1 MRLRTFQADTMAAA
15 MQLVRD
21 ALGDDAIIVSTHES
35 GRGRGVQVTAAIE
48 DKSEVAPPPSAAE
61 SETKPDNAPF
71 LEQLRDALSYH
82 GVPDRFVKRLLLAA
96 SNSRST
102 DLTEALAGALDEY
115 LSFCPLSRTSRPL
128 MFVGPPGAG
137 KTSAVAKM
145 AAQAI
150 MQGRE
155 VMVATT
161 DTVRA
166 GAVSQLGAY
175 TRIMKRELHT
185 ADSPTHLRACVRA
198 APDGA
203 RILID
208 SPGTNPY
215 SSAEIRDLRKFI
227 ETAKVEPV
235 VVLPTGID
243 AAEAADMA
251 SIFAGLGC
259 RMAVFTRLDVTRRFG
274 SIIAA
279 LDGGDIAIGNVSHS
293 PSVAQA
299 LVAVNPLSLARIF
312 TCDPDQGSELNPV
325 GAQSA

>member
-1 MRLRTFQADTMAAA
+1 MRLRTFQADTMTEA

-21 ALGDDAIIVSTHES
+21 VLGDDAIIVSTHES

-48 DKSEVAPPPSAAE
+48 DDTVITPTPAPEAE
-61 SETKPDNAPF
+61 QPEEPAF
-71 LEQLRDALSYH
+71 LDQLHDALSYH

-96 SNSRST
+96 SNSRSE
-102 DLTEALAGALDEY
+102 DLTEALAAALDEY
-115 LSFCPLSRTSRPL
+115 FAFCPLSRTSRPL
-128 MFVGPPGAG
+128 MLVGPPGAG
-137 KTSAVAKM
+137 KTSAVAKL
-145 AAQAI
+145 AAQTT
-150 MQGRE
+150 MQGRD

-175 TRIMKRELHT
+175 TRIMRRELHT
-185 ADSPTHLRACVRA
+185 AESPTHLRAFVRS
-198 APDGA
+198 APEGA

-208 SPGTNPY
+208 TPGTNPY
-215 SSAEIRDLRKFI
+215 SDAEVSDLRRFI
-227 ETAKVEPV
+227 QTADVEPV

-243 AAEAADMA
+243 TAEAADMA
-251 SIFAGLGC
+251 SVFASLGC
-259 RMAVFTRLDVTRRFG
+259 RIAVFTRLDVARRFG

-293 PSVAQA
+293 ASVAQA

-312 TCDPDQGSELNPV
+312 TCDPEQGSELNPV
-325 GAQSA
+325 GAKSA

>member
-1 MRLRTFQADTMAAA
+1 MTEA

-21 ALGDDAIIVSTHES
+21 TLGEDAIIVSTHES

-48 DKSEVAPPPSAAE
+48 DEIETAPQPAAE
-61 SETKPDNAPF
+61 PEADNTPF

-96 SNSRST
+96 ADSRSS
-102 DLTEALAGALDEY
+102 DLTEVLAGALDEY
-115 LSFCPLSRTSRPL
+115 LAFCPLARTSRPL

-137 KTSAVAKM
+137 KTSVVAKL
-145 AAQAI
+145 AAQTL
-150 MQGRE
+150 MQGRD
-155 VMVATT
+155 VLVATT

-166 GAVSQLGAY
+166 GAVAQLGAY

-185 ADSPTHLRACVRA
+185 ADSPSHLRACVRA
-198 APDGA
+198 APQGA
-203 RILID
+203 RVLID
-208 SPGTNPY
+208 TPGTNPY
-215 SSAEIRDLRKFI
+215 SSAEIRDLKRFI
-227 ETAKVEPV
+227 QTAEVEPV
-235 VVLPTGID
+235 VVLPTGVD
-243 AAEAADMA
+243 VGEAGDIA
-251 SIFAGLGC
+251 SIFSTLGC
-259 RMAVFTRLDVTRRFG
+259 RIAVFTRLDVTRRFG

-293 PSVAQA
+293 PSVAQS

>member
-48 DKSEVAPPPSAAE
+48 DESSVAPGPPAE
-61 SETKPDNAPF
+61 DEKKPDNAPF
-71 LEQLRDALSYH
+71 LEQLREALSYH

-115 LSFCPLSRTSRPL
+115 IAFCPLSRTSRPL

-145 AAQAI
+145 AAQAT

-155 VMVATT
+155 VSIVTT

-175 TRIMKRELHT
+175 VRIMKRELHT
-185 ADSPTHLRACVRA
+185 ADSPNHLRACVRA

-203 RILID
+203 RVLID
-208 SPGTNPY
+208 TPGTNPY
-215 SSAEIRDLRKFI
+215 SSAEIRDLKRFI
-227 ETAKVEPV
+227 ETAQVEPV

-251 SIFAGLGC
+251 SIFAGLGS

-279 LDGGDIAIGNVSHS
+279 LDGGDFAIGNVSHS

-312 TCDPDQGSELNPV
+312 TCDPDVGSELNPV